1 MTQFYTELPQRIQE
15 MAEGDEEFRIELTQ
29 AIYQGLLELKE
40 KYSEGLQEHD
50 MVKIQQIRHKVKPTL
65 AMFDL
70 DLLTDCLQRGKEIL
84 EAEGFDGDFK
94 NHFEDF
100 TKKVDQAIL
109 EVGSLVESSDD

>member
-1 MTQFYTELPQRIQE
+1 MTQFYADLPLRIQE

-40 KYSEGLQEHD
+40 KYVEGLQEHD

-70 DLLTDCLQRGKEIL
+70 VLLTDCLQHGKEIL
-84 EAEGFDGDFK
+84 EAEGFNADFK
-94 NHFEDF
+94 DHFQDF
-100 TKKVDQAIL
+100 SSKVDQAIL
-109 EVGSLVESSDD
+109 EVKTLVRTSDN